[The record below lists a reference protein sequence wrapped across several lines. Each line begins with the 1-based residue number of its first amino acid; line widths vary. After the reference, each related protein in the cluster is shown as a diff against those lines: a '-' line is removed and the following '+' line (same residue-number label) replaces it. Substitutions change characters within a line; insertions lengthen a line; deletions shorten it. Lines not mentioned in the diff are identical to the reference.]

1 MQSFD
6 ALPAPRKV
14 AFGRGWRWIVEAF
27 YIVRQQPLTWVLL
40 ALAYLVINFI
50 VNMIPLLGGPLSF
63 FLAPVF
69 AAGFS
74 LAAKKC
80 EQGSELEL
88 GDLFAGFKTALRPL
102 INVGMLYLA
111 ILIVIGVALGLLMGA
126 MGVSVAKSDPNAIPV
141 IAGPIALFAFIGGV
155 AIFLVSL
162 AYWFAPALVTLNQ
175 ARPWQAIRTSLQAG
189 LANWGAVL
197 VSGLMLAV
205 LAFIAMIPLG
215 LGLLLWFPVL
225 YVTAYTGW
233 KDIFGQSAAP
243 ARPDEP
249 VVF

>member
-1 MQSFD
+1 
-6 ALPAPRKV
+6 
-14 AFGRGWRWIVEAF
+14 
-27 YIVRQQPLTWVLL
+27 
-40 ALAYLVINFI
+40 
-50 VNMIPLLGGPLSF
+50 
-63 FLAPVF
+63 
-69 AAGFS
+69 
-74 LAAKKC
+74 
-80 EQGSELEL
+80 
-88 GDLFAGFKTALRPL
+88 
-102 INVGMLYLA
+102 MLYLA
-111 ILIVIGVALGLLMGA
+111 ILIVIGIALGLLMGVL
-126 MGVSVAKSDPNAIPV
+126 GISVSKSDPNAIPV
-141 IAGPIALFAFIGGV
+141 IAGPIALAAFIGGV
-155 AIFLVSL
+155 AVFLVSL
-162 AYWFAPALVTLNQ
+162 AYWFAPALVTLQ
-175 ARPWQAIRTSLQAG
+175 QLGPWQAIRTSLQAG